1 MDYLWAFIGL
11 VVGMINLA
19 YAIGIVRF
27 ILRDHHREQHY
38 VPPLEKEIRQLES
51 REQVREHSLV

>member
-11 VVGMINLA
+11 AIGMTNLVYVV
-19 YAIGIVRF
+19 GIVRF
-27 ILRDHHREQHY
+27 VLRDHHREQRY
-38 VPPLEKEIRQLES
+38 VPPLEKEIRQLET